1 MRVLALLLLI
11 TACQRDETLTAYG
24 AEGTWRLTHMND
36 QAFTATATISFS
48 ADGQVQGAAPCNTY
62 GAQQTAPYPW
72 FTLGPIRATKR
83 ACADLTAE
91 QDYFAALTKMTLVE
105 VSGDVL
111 ILSNDD
117 DETLQ
122 FKKQRDG

>member
-1 MRVLALLLLI
+1 MRFLALLLLI
-11 TACQRDETLTAYG
+11 TACQRDETLAAYG
-24 AEGTWRLTHMND
+24 AEGTWQLTHMND
-36 QAFTATATISFS
+36 QPFAASATITF
-48 ADGQVQGAAPCNTY
+48 AEDGQVNGFAPCNSY

-72 FTLGPIRATKR
+72 FTLGPIRATRR
-83 ACADLTAE
+83 ACADLQAE
-91 QDYFAALTKMTLVE
+91 QAYFATLTKMTLSE

-111 ILSNDD
+111 ILSNDN